1 LKTDHLPRQARDERV
16 RKGLVGTK
24 RFLWFCFLG
33 ELDHDEVHKRASFAP
48 FGTKNASFYQGRLRT
63 IKGKTQK
70 RCVFLQFRTAMS
82 RLGLGLSE
90 QQVVQCIDVLDTDRD
105 GTVSLEEFMALVR
118 PRSEG
123 EIIEGGSESTRHVVR
138 TRFCC
143 AIYTQTDHLTKTGSG
158 QTRENSKRDAFSR
171 SPPPPPPPCCRL
183 FP

>member
-1 LKTDHLPRQARDERV
+1 MTRYTNAHLLRHLVLKMHHF
-16 RKGLVGTK
+16 TK
-24 RFLWFCFLG
+24 AG
-33 ELDHDEVHKRASFAP
+33 S
-48 FGTKNASFYQGRLRT
+48 GQS
-63 IKGKTQK
+63 KGKLKK

-118 PRSEG
+118 PRSAR
-123 EIIEGGSESTRHVVR
+123 EIIEGGSATRHVVR

-171 SPPPPPPPCCRL
+171 SPPPPPPPPCCRL
-183 FP
+183 VP